1 MFQND
6 PECFE
11 ESLRL
16 ERIGY
21 RELGANAQGFHRIPP
36 CPHSA

>member
-1 MFQND
+1 MFQNN

-11 ESLRL
+11 EPLRL

-21 RELGANAQGFHRIPP
+21 RELRANAQGFHRIPP
-36 CPHSA
+36 CSHSA

>member
-6 PECFE
+6 RECFE
-11 ESLRL
+11 EPFRL

-21 RELGANAQGFHRIPP
+21 RELGANAQGFHRVPP
-36 CPHSA
+36 